1 MDTGKVQGVFAGM
14 VLFMI
19 VCIFGM
25 VSIRMN
31 ELFILAIIFGAC
43 IAFTIGLKAMVL
55 EDDRNI
61 NEKDVGDIA
70 LNATIAVLSIVGTT
84 MAFILQKPLIGR
96 AFENT
101 VGYKW
106 INWFHPLNEAIDKVF
121 VTTPGYDYSII
132 ATQLFDDQM
141 DVNKVASM
149 FSGLAV
155 KPSPDTGLLQDLV
168 AKKHVISKATLIS
181 LATVVAFYI
190 SYLPVWKPWIRGT

>member
-1 MDTGKVQGVFAGM
+1 MNTGKVQGVFAGM

-19 VCIFGM
+19 GCIFLM
-25 VSIRMN
+25 VLTRMN
-31 ELFILAIIFGAC
+31 ELLILAIIFGAC

-84 MAFILQKPLIGR
+84 MAFILQRPLIGR

-106 INWFHPLNEAIDKVF
+106 ISWDEAINNVF

-141 DVNKVASM
+141 DVDKVASM
-149 FSGLAV
+149 FSGITV
-155 KPSPDTGLLQDLV
+155 KPDRNTELLEKLV
-168 AKKHVISKATLIS
+168 AKKHNISKATLIS
-181 LATVVAFYI
+181 LAAVVAFYI
-190 SYLPVWKPWIRGT
+190 SYLPVWKPWIR

>member
-1 MDTGKVQGVFAGM
+1 MAMNTGKVQGVFAGM

-19 VCIFGM
+19 GCIFLM
-25 VSIRMN
+25 VLTRMN
-31 ELFILAIIFGAC
+31 ELLILAIIFGMC
-43 IAFTIGLKAMVL
+43 IAFTIGLKSLVL

-84 MAFILQKPLIGR
+84 IAFILQRPLIGR

-106 INWFHPLNEAIDKVF
+106 ISWDEAIDKVF

-141 DVNKVASM
+141 DVDKVASM
-149 FSGLAV
+149 FSGITV
-155 KPSPDTGLLQDLV
+155 KPKPDRNTELLEKLV
-168 AKKHVISKATLIS
+168 AKKHNISKATLIS
-181 LATVVAFYI
+181 LAAVVAFYI
-190 SYLPVWKPWIRGT
+190 SYLPVWKPWIR

>member
-1 MDTGKVQGVFAGM
+1 MNTGKVQGVFAGM

-19 VCIFGM
+19 GCIFLM
-25 VSIRMN
+25 VLTRMN
-31 ELFILAIIFGAC
+31 ELLILAIIFGAC

-70 LNATIAVLSIVGTT
+70 LNATIAVLSIVGST
-84 MAFILQKPLIGR
+84 MALIMQRPLIGR

-106 INWFHPLNEAIDKVF
+106 INWNEAINNVF

-149 FSGLAV
+149 FSGITV
-155 KPSPDTGLLQDLV
+155 QPKPNTELLEQLV
-168 AKKHVISKATLIS
+168 TKKHNISKATLIS

-190 SYLPVWKPWIRGT
+190 SYLPVWKPWIR

>member
-1 MDTGKVQGVFAGM
+1 MAMNTGKVQGVFAGM
-14 VLFMI
+14 VIFLI
-19 VCIFGM
+19 VCIFGLILIA
-25 VSIRMN
+25 SLN
-31 ELFILAIIFGAC
+31 ELFILAFVFVAC

-70 LNATIAVLSIVGTT
+70 LNATIAVLSIVGSTIALI
-84 MAFILQKPLIGR
+84 MQKPLIGR

-106 INWFHPLNEAIDKVF
+106 INWNEAINNVF

-149 FSGLAV
+149 FSGITV
-155 KPSPDTGLLQDLV
+155 KPDRNTELLEQLV
-168 AKKHVISKATLIS
+168 TKKHNISKATLIS

-190 SYLPVWKPWIRGT
+190 SYLPVWKPWIR

>member
-1 MDTGKVQGVFAGM
+1 MNTGKVQGVFAGM

-19 VCIFGM
+19 VCIYGM
-25 VSIRMN
+25 VLTRMN
-31 ELFILAIIFGAC
+31 ELLVLAIIFGAC
-43 IAFTIGLKAMVL
+43 VAFTIGLKAMVL

-61 NEKDVGDIA
+61 NEKDVGDIVI
-70 LNATIAVLSIVGTT
+70 NVTIAVLSIVGST
-84 MAFILQKPLIGR
+84 MALIIQRPLIGR

-106 INWFHPLNEAIDKVF
+106 INWNEAINNVF

-149 FSGLAV
+149 FSGITV
-155 KPSPDTGLLQDLV
+155 QSTPNTELLEKLV
-168 AKKHVISKATLIS
+168 AKKHNISKATLIS
-181 LATVVAFYI
+181 LATVVALYI